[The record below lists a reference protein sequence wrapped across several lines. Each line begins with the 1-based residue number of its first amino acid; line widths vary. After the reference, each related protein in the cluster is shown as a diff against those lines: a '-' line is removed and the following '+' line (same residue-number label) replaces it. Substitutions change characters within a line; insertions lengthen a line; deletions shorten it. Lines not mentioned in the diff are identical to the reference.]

1 MTLPEKKTCSRAK
14 KLYVDI
20 THNVEQTPSSLSL
33 SLKWIS
39 EYRKEAPNAAWL
51 IWNKFQTG
59 REMCRAVS
67 QVYVR
72 LEKAETGLGM
82 ASRG

>member
-1 MTLPEKKTCSRAK
+1 MI
-14 KLYVDI
+14 VDI
-20 THNVEQTPSSLSL
+20 SHYVEQTPSSLSL

-51 IWNKFQTG
+51 IWNIFQIG

-67 QVYVR
+67 QVYIR
-72 LEKAETGLGM
+72 LEKAETRLGM
-82 ASRG
+82 ASKG